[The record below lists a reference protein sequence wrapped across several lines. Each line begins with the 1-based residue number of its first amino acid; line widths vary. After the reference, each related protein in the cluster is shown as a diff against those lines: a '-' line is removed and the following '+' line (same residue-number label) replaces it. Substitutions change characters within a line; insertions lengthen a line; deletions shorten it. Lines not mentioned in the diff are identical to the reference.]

1 MRMDM
6 PGMQSGV
13 CGPRGPSWC
22 WEKPVGVDCSS
33 PEPCCIWLAR
43 SRSSENGESAFPGRS
58 RSPRWGRTQGT
69 PLAQRDGGCH
79 GNSPPQDESF
89 TWVGP
94 KTLVIRKNRQGFGFT
109 LRHFIVYPPESAVHS
124 SSQEENGAA
133 EFSSGANRLEPMDTI
148 FVKHVKEGGPAQ
160 KAGLCTGDRL
170 VKVNGESIIG
180 KTYSQVIA
188 LIQNSNDALELSIM
202 PRDEDI
208 LQLAYSQ
215 DAYLKGNEPYRGGAQ
230 SIPEPPPVFYPL
242 RGQTPEHVPTYPT
255 SSRFHRSSCDDA
267 TTVRSPMHRD
277 MPRSSPTHHDN
288 YALCTPHSL
297 PPPRPYVGSPASS
310 DRFRGPGPPGMSNHG
325 WAPRHIPEPL
335 GKVSPD
341 PWELVANPRWV
352 SQWERHQALCSWM
365 SQQTPRRGVAALPP
379 RRRSAS
385 QDRLGE
391 VTSHSIWSHSV
402 SQDTLHK
409 PISNESW
416 GHRAQSDNYLAQY
429 GCSADRLDLTGLI
442 SPPYERPMWTADRLA
457 RTAPPLPR
465 IPPSQPVAPTPRE
478 AVKPPPLQPSSGDS
492 GYIGYRSYSPSFQ
505 RRTELLNAFSFR
517 ETGFSGLP
525 TFRTAQYPSS
535 PPSPPVK
542 NEPSVSASSTDE
554 SCMTEERREEVVLR
568 QKPPTGRKVLP
579 VQRQVNVLF
588 PEEGKDMEYPAS
600 AVSEETSRERPLQR
614 VPPLP
619 CSEEPLASIPFID
632 EPTSPSIDLRAK
644 HIPASCVVSSAIN
657 SAPPISDAPS
667 SPTFNF
673 SMSRHY
679 SQDCISFPVSHSPI
693 VHSGSIKSSRRSS
706 YLLAIT
712 TERSKSC
719 DDGLNTFRDEGRIQ
733 RRPVGRVPSL
743 RILRSF
749 FTDGSLDS
757 LVASEDGRSKHHSAS
772 ELSDAE
778 CSDVR
783 RDGWLLYKQILTNK
797 GKVGGGLRQWKRV
810 FAILRP
816 HLLFLHKERPESRGQ
831 GPGEEE
837 QPISILGSLVD
848 ISYSETKKKHVF
860 RLMTPD
866 FCEYLFQAE
875 DRDDMLGW
883 VKAIRENSRME
894 GEDPSFASQA
904 LINKKLNEYRKVS
917 ISGAKPET
925 SPKVSRSLGIRPDLL
940 WASGVPRSPK
950 QDGASK
956 EEVPPSSTFPWGINL
971 MKKNKKCA
979 PRAFGVRLEDCQP
992 GTENMRVPLIVEL
1005 CCTLVEQ
1012 KGLEYMGIYRVP
1024 GNNAVVSSLQD
1035 QLNKGL
1041 SETNIQDQRWQ
1052 DLNVISSLLKSFFRK
1067 LPEPLFTDDKYNDF
1081 IEANRLEDSRERLKT
1096 LRKLIRELPSYYYET
1111 LRFLVRHLKTIAD
1124 HSEKNKMEPRNLALV
1139 FGPTLVRTSEDN
1151 MTDMVTHMPDRYKIV
1166 ETLIQHADWFFS
1178 DEQEKTEKTPV
1189 DESDSQSVPNIE
1201 HLLPNIGRT
1210 AGTGD
1215 TSDST
1220 NSDSAKA
1227 RASRKELYARDIL
1240 SIPFISAVNRKRR
1253 KRRDEKRFG
1262 SSTEE
1267 DDSEQEAARVGQ
1279 AKEETEIVEGKTEA
1293 EDSKALV
1300 CSETP
1305 EDHRPTEEKTTEEE
1319 KRVENQWQPPG
1330 DDRIPADAR
1339 SIVSG
1344 YSTLSTLCSEP
1355 VSSVRGGDEAD
1366 DERSEF
1372 SHMETDTEMGG
1383 AREPEERPR
1392 SQDSFTSQR
1401 LIPGDTLARRR
1412 LVKGKLDITT
1422 ETGQAPSRAPQ
1433 RTRPAADDLCM
1444 AALRKPGSPETRRRK
1459 SAWRRHTVVLPGQL
1473 TDFNFNDWKE
1483 PVPGAS
1489 AAPEPGA
1496 RLSGGAWAEGRDSG
1510 LSSLE
1515 SQKAKTTA
1523 SQDPVP
1529 NKGAKSQNPSVQP
1542 GLRHYL

>member
-1 MRMDM
+1 MKMDM
-6 PGMQSGV
+6 PVMQDSL
-13 CGPRGPSWC
+13 CGPQGPVWC
-22 WEKPVGVDCSS
+22 WEKAVGVDCSS

-43 SRSSENGESAFPGRS
+43 STSGETVESSFRDRNK
-58 RSPRWGRTQGT
+58 SPHWSGTQGT
-69 PLAQRDGGCH
+69 PLVQRDGSCST
-79 GNSPPQDESF
+79 NSPPLDESF

-94 KTLVIRKNRQGFGFT
+94 RTLVIRKTRQGFGFT
-109 LRHFIVYPPESAVHS
+109 LRHFIVYPPESAVHTTH
-124 SSQEENGAA
+124 QEENGSP
-133 EFSSGANRLEPMDTI
+133 EFSSAASRLEPMDTI

-160 KAGLCTGDRL
+160 LAGLCTGDRL

-188 LIQNSNDALELSIM
+188 LIQNSEDALELSIM

-215 DAYLKGNEPYRGGAQ
+215 DAYLKGNDPYRGGAH
-230 SIPEPPPVFYPL
+230 SIPEPPPLFYPL
-242 RGQTPEHVPTYPT
+242 RGQTPEHIPGYLA
-255 SSRFHRSSCDDA
+255 SSRFHHPSFDEVSSPLY
-267 TTVRSPMHRD
+267 SEF
-277 MPRSSPTHHDN
+277 PRSSPSHRDYSQPAPTI
-288 YALCTPHSL
+288 L
-297 PPPRPYVGSPASS
+297 PPPRPYLGSPASS
-310 DRFRGPGPPGMSNHG
+310 DRFRGPGPPGMSSQG
-325 WAPRHIPEPL
+325 WTSRHIPEPPS
-335 GKVSPD
+335 KASPD
-341 PWELVANPRWV
+341 SWEQLTNPRWV
-352 SQWERHQALCSWM
+352 SQWERHQALCNWM
-365 SQQTPRRGVAALPP
+365 SHQAPRRGTAALPP

-391 VTSHSIWSHSV
+391 VTTQRNWPQSV
-402 SQDTLHK
+402 SQDTLHQP
-409 PISNESW
+409 PINHSW
-416 GHRAQSDNYLAQY
+416 GHRAQSDNFLAHY
-429 GCSADRLDLTGLI
+429 GRSVEKLDLSGLI
-442 SPPYERPMWTADRLA
+442 SPPYERPMWSSDHPP
-457 RTAPPLPR
+457 RTAPPLSR
-465 IPPSQPVAPTPRE
+465 IPQSQTVAPGPRE
-478 AVKPPPLQPSSGDS
+478 PVKPQTQHPSSGDS

-505 RRTELLNAFSFR
+505 RRTEHLNAFSFR
-517 ETGFSGLP
+517 ETAFSGLP
-525 TFRTAQYPSS
+525 TFRTAQYPVS

-542 NEPSVSASSTDE
+542 REQSVSVSSTDE
-554 SCMTEERREEVVLR
+554 SCIIGERREEVVLR
-568 QKPPTGRKVLP
+568 QKPPTGRKAPP
-579 VQRQVNVLF
+579 VTRQVNLIF
-588 PEEGKDMEYPAS
+588 PEDGKDLKYPTS
-600 AVSEETSRERPLQR
+600 TCSDETSKEKPLQR

-644 HIPASCVVSSAIN
+644 HVPASCVVSSAIN
-657 SAPPISDAPS
+657 SAPAVSASPS
-667 SPTFNF
+667 SPTFSF

-679 SQDCISFPVSHSPI
+679 SQDCS
-693 VHSGSIKSSRRSS
+693 SIKSSRRSS

-719 DDGLNTFRDEGRIQ
+719 DDGLNTFRDEGRIP
-733 RRPVGRVPSL
+733 RRPVSRVPSL
-743 RILRSF
+743 RMLRSF

-757 LVASEDGRSKHHSAS
+757 LVASEDGRSKRHSAS
-772 ELSDAE
+772 ELSDTE
-778 CSDVR
+778 YSDVR
-783 RDGWLLYKQILTNK
+783 REGWLLYKQILTNK
-797 GKVGGGLRQWKRV
+797 GKKVGGGLRQWKRV
-810 FAILRP
+810 FSILRP
-816 HLLFLHKERPESRGQ
+816 HLLILHKERPESRGL

-837 QPISILGSLVD
+837 LPISILGSLVD

-860 RLMTPD
+860 RLTTPD

-883 VKAIRENSRME
+883 VKAIRENSRIE
-894 GEDPSFASQA
+894 GEDPGFASQA
-904 LINKKLNEYRKVS
+904 LINKKLNDYRKLS

-925 SPKVSRSLGIRPDLL
+925 SPKGTRSLGIRPDLL
-940 WASGVPRSPK
+940 WTSGLGAPRSPK
-950 QDGASK
+950 QDNASK
-956 EEVPPSSTFPWGINL
+956 DEGPASKVAWGINL
-971 MKKNKKCA
+971 MKKNKKCP

-992 GTENMRVPLIVEL
+992 ASENMRVPLIVEL

-1024 GNNAVVSSLQD
+1024 GNNAVVCSLQD

-1041 SETNIQDQRWQ
+1041 CETNIQDQRWQ

-1067 LPEPLFTDDKYNDF
+1067 LPEPLFTDNKYNDF
-1081 IEANRLEDSRERLKT
+1081 IEANRIDDSRERLKT

-1166 ETLIQHADWFFS
+1166 ETLIQHSDWFFS
-1178 DEQEKTEKTPV
+1178 EEQEKTEKTPV

-1227 RASRKELYARDIL
+1227 KASRKELYARDIL

-1267 DDSEQEAARVGQ
+1267 DDSEQEVTRMTQVNEEADVI
-1279 AKEETEIVEGKTEA
+1279 KEQKEA
-1293 EDSKALV
+1293 EDTKAQNV
-1300 CSETP
+1300 HQPSEVETIG
-1305 EDHRPTEEKTTEEE
+1305 EEKSA
-1319 KRVENQWQPPG
+1319 ENQWQGPVEEK
-1330 DDRIPADAR
+1330 IPADAR

-1372 SHMETDTEMGG
+1372 SHMETDTELGG
-1383 AREPEERPR
+1383 VREQGDRPR

-1412 LVKGKLDITT
+1412 LVKGKLESPGDLNQGPT
-1422 ETGQAPSRAPQ
+1422 SSSQ
-1433 RTRPAADDLCM
+1433 RIRPAVDDLCM

-1473 TDFNFNDWKE
+1473 TDCNFNDWKE
-1483 PVPGAS
+1483 PLTGAT
-1489 AAPEPGA
+1489 AVTEPGV

-1515 SQKAKTTA
+1515 SQKAKA
-1523 SQDPVP
+1523 PSVQEPGA
-1529 NKGAKSQNPSVQP
+1529 NKGPKSQTPLQP